1 MEEWESWRIL
11 IEFIM
16 KRNRILALGGFI
28 RVIHSGGTRPLPSQP
43 FYSSSSHHH
52 LSLDD
57 EVCVAH
63 AIEFVSIIY
72 QQKGIYIVNGIG
84 LNKNGTERF

>member
-1 MEEWESWRIL
+1 MEDVGHRWGKDKDMDNGWQQMEEWESWRIL

-43 FYSSSSHHH
+43 FYSSSSHHQP
-52 LSLDD
+52 SLDN

-72 QQKGIYIVNGIG
+72 
-84 LNKNGTERF
+84 